1 MKLLSNPRFR
11 GLFWAQFCGALNDN
25 LFKNALVILVL
36 YRSWSIASLAPETF
50 AVLAG
55 AIFILPFLLFSAR
68 AGQTADRA
76 DKATLTRRLK
86 DLELVVAMVATVGL
100 LTHRLDLL
108 LLSLFGFA
116 TQSAFFGPI
125 KYSILPQI
133 LDGDELLGGNA
144 LVETST
150 SLAILTGTMLGGVLA
165 AVHPQAVAALVLI
178 LAILGRLSAR
188 TIPSA
193 PPATEVVETG
203 WWQAQKDCLAL
214 TWQSRPMLM
223 TVLGISWFW
232 LFGGAFLSLIPLYSR
247 NVLGGGETTTTILL
261 AAFSV
266 GIGIG
271 SQLCEKLS
279 AGRLELG
286 WVPVGSLG
294 MTLFAL
300 DFSFRPPLPL
310 AWNLQTTRMILD
322 LTGLAVSAGLFIV
335 PLYTYIQKRSE
346 RSQRSRLIAGN
357 SLWNSTLMVTSTLI
371 LGYCV
376 QAGVPLAHLFF
387 ALGLL
392 NLSVSLLAYRQM
404 PEFVLRLVVLVL
416 CQVCY
421 RLKVEGRGRIPSE
434 GPALL
439 VANHVTL
446 VDWLF
451 LAAATDRPVR
461 FVMWH
466 AYYYLP
472 VVHFLFRDGGVIPI
486 GSRRKQPEIF
496 EQAFESIHQALNN
509 EELVIIFPEGKLT
522 HDGEVSEFKRGVEAI
537 LRRDPVPVVPV
548 GLTGLWGTRFS
559 LDPERRWHFRPEIGL
574 RVGRVLQPTTNAAE
588 MRDEVLALL
597 GKPELE
603 RAA

>member
-11 GLFWAQFCGALNDN
+11 GLFWTQFCGALNDN
-25 LFKNALVILVL
+25 VFKNALVILVL
-36 YRSWSIASLAPETF
+36 YRSWSLFSLAPETF
-50 AVLAG
+50 AVMAG

-68 AGQTADRA
+68 AGQLADRV
-76 DKATLTRRLK
+76 DKTLLTRQLK
-86 DLELVVAMVATVGL
+86 NLELLVAGVATIGL

-133 LDGDELLGGNA
+133 LDEDELLGGNA

-150 SLAILTGTMLGGVLA
+150 SLGILLGTMVGGVLA
-165 AVHPQAVAALVLI
+165 ALDPTAVAALVLF
-178 LAILGRLSAR
+178 LAVAGRLAAQS
-188 TIPSA
+188 IPYA
-193 PPATEVVETG
+193 PATARVAPTG
-203 WWQAQKDCLAL
+203 WWRAQLDCLSL
-214 TWQSRPMLM
+214 TWQSRPMLL
-223 TVLGISWFW
+223 TVLAISWFW
-232 LFGGAFLSLIPLYSR
+232 LFGGAFLSLIPLFSR
-247 NVLGGGETTTTILL
+247 NVLGGGEFTTTILL

-279 AGRLELG
+279 GGRLELG

-310 AWNLQTTRMILD
+310 GWDGHSARLILD
-322 LTGLAVSAGLFIV
+322 LTGLAISAGLFIV
-335 PLYTYIQKRSE
+335 PLYTYIQKRSLA
-346 RSQRSRLIAGN
+346 SQRSRLIAGN
-357 SLWNSTLMVTSTLI
+357 SLWNSALMVTSTAI

-376 QAGVPLAHLFF
+376 QAGVPLSHLFF
-387 ALGLL
+387 GLGLL
-392 NLSVSLLAYRQM
+392 NLAVSLLAYRQM

-416 CQVCY
+416 CKLCY
-421 RLKVEGRGRIPSE
+421 RLKVEGRGRIPSQ
-434 GPALL
+434 GAALL

-466 AYYYLP
+466 TYYNLP
-472 VVHFLFRDGGVIPI
+472 LVKFLFRDGGVIPI
-486 GSRRKQPEIF
+486 GSRRRHPEIF
-496 EQAFESIHQALNN
+496 KQAFESIHQALNN

-522 HDGEVSEFKRGVEAI
+522 GDGEVAGFKKGVEAI
-537 LRRDPVPVVPV
+537 LKRDPVPVIPV
-548 GLTGLWGTRFS
+548 GLIGLWGTRFS
-559 LDPERRWHFRPEIGL
+559 LDPNRRWHFRPEIGMT
-574 RVGRVLQPTTNAAE
+574 VGRPLPANTKALQ
-588 MRDEVLALL
+588 MRDEVLELL
-597 GKPELE
+597 GKSPLKE
-603 RAA
+603 AA